1 MRDAGVNGYVS
12 AVTGD
17 SLHVPLNRYQLVRPL
32 VAVAMVA
39 ASTLYAIAQQPPTPS
54 RVRGTIE
61 AVDGDMLAVKSR
73 GGEDVKL
80 HMTGDIKVVGI
91 TKISLADIK
100 VGSFIGTTTVPGPD
114 GSQNAVEVHVFPEDM
129 RGTGEGS
136 RPYDLRPNST
146 MTNAT
151 VANSVVG
158 NDGHTLMV
166 KYKDGEKKV
175 VVSPETPV
183 VTYVP
188 ADKSDLKPG
197 AKVIAFMKKL
207 PDGSFGDQPR
217 QRRPRRADPADVIA
231 PSRNSVFARAVFA
244 LSWAPERSSG
254 GDTPC

>member
-1 MRDAGVNGYVS
+1 VNGYVS
-12 AVTGD
+12 AATGD
-17 SLHVPLNRYQLVRPL
+17 SSMPAHRFQFVRPL
-32 VAVAMVA
+32 VAVTMVA
-39 ASTLYAIAQQPPTPS
+39 GSTLYAIAQQPPTPT

-61 AVDGDMLAVKSR
+61 AVDGNVLAVKSR

-80 HMTGDIKVVGI
+80 NMTGDINVVGI
-91 TKISLADIK
+91 SRISLSDIK

-114 GSQNAVEVHVFPEDM
+114 GSQNAVEVHVFPENM

-151 VANSVVG
+151 VADSVVG
-158 NDGHTLMV
+158 NDGHTLTI
-166 KYKDGEKKV
+166 KYRGGEKKV

-188 ADKSDLKPG
+188 ADKSDLKVG

-207 PDGSFGDQPR
+207 PDGSLET
-217 QRRPRRADPADVIA
+217 
-231 PSRNSVFARAVFA
+231 SRVSVGRDG
-244 LSWAPERSSG
+244 L
-254 GDTPC
+254 TPPM

>member
-1 MRDAGVNGYVS
+1 MPAHRS
-12 AVTGD
+12 T
-17 SLHVPLNRYQLVRPL
+17 LIRPL

-54 RVRGTIE
+54 RVRGTVE
-61 AVDGDMLAVKSR
+61 GVEGDVLSVKSR
-73 GGEDVKL
+73 SGEDVKL
-80 HMTGDIKVVGI
+80 HMTGDMSVVGI
-91 TKISLADIK
+91 TRIALSDIK

-114 GSQNAVEVHVFPEDM
+114 GSQNAVEVHVFPEAM

-151 VANSVVG
+151 VDQSVVG
-158 NDGHTLMV
+158 NDGHTLLI

-175 VVSPETPV
+175 LVSAETPV

-188 ADKSDLKPG
+188 ADKSDLKAG

-207 PDGSFGDQPR
+207 PDGSFETNR
-217 QRRPRRADPADVIA
+217 V
-231 PSRNSVFARAVFA
+231 SVGRDG
-244 LSWAPERSSG
+244 L
-254 GDTPC
+254 TPPM

>member
-1 MRDAGVNGYVS
+1 MPVRHS
-12 AVTGD
+12 T
-17 SLHVPLNRYQLVRPL
+17 LVRPL
-32 VAVAMVA
+32 FAVAMVA
-39 ASTLYAIAQQPPTPS
+39 ASSLYAIAQQPPSPS

-61 AVDGDMLAVKSR
+61 GVDGDVLAVKSR
-73 GGEDVKL
+73 SGEDVKL
-80 HMTGDIKVVGI
+80 HMAGDMRVVGI

-136 RPYDLRPNST
+136 RPYDLRPNSS

-151 VANSVVG
+151 VTESVVG
-158 NDGHTLMV
+158 NDGHTLLV

-175 VVSPETPV
+175 LVSPDTPV

-188 ADKSDLKPG
+188 ADKSDLKAG

-207 PDGSFGDQPR
+207 PDGSFETNR
-217 QRRPRRADPADVIA
+217 V
-231 PSRNSVFARAVFA
+231 SVGRDG
-244 LSWAPERSSG
+244 L
-254 GDTPC
+254 TPPM

>member
-1 MRDAGVNGYVS
+1 MPTRRS
-12 AVTGD
+12 TF
-17 SLHVPLNRYQLVRPL
+17 RRPL
-32 VAVAMVA
+32 IAVAMVA
-39 ASTLYAIAQQPPTPS
+39 ISTLAAIAQQSPTPT

-61 AVDGDMLAVKSR
+61 GVDGDVLAVKSR
-73 GGEDVKL
+73 AGQDVKL
-80 HMTGDIKVVGI
+80 HLTGDAKIVGI
-91 TKISLADIK
+91 IKISLADIK

-151 VANSVVG
+151 VSESVAG
-158 NDGHTLMV
+158 NDGHMLLI

-188 ADKSDLKPG
+188 GDKSDLKAG
-197 AKVIAFMKKL
+197 AKIIAFVKQL
-207 PDGSFGDQPR
+207 PDGSFESNR
-217 QRRPRRADPADVIA
+217 V
-231 PSRNSVFARAVFA
+231 SVGRDG
-244 LSWAPERSSG
+244 L
-254 GDTPC
+254 TPPM